1 MSFSRRKFLTLAG
14 ATTVGT
20 VAASP
25 LQMLYARVAN
35 GQSITAEG
43 YGPLIPDPN
52 GLLDLPRGFRYNA
65 FSRTGDRM
73 SDGNPVPGDH
83 DGMAAFPGPNNTTIL
98 VRNHEVNLSEVSEA
112 VQAFDNSQKYDTLA
126 FGGTT
131 TLVVGPDRRL
141 VQDYA
146 SLAGT
151 INNCAGGLTPWGSW
165 ISCEETIDVTANQK
179 HGYAFEVP
187 INTQPRELAAP
198 LPIRAMGRFI
208 HEAIAV
214 DPQTGFIYET
224 EDNFAGVMG
233 IRGLSFFYRFIPD
246 RKITAPGQLANM
258 GGRLFALKIKGSN
271 GSVNLTN
278 NPNLGGEVGKIR
290 VGEAMPVEWVRIQNP
305 DPEPTDKPV
314 PDQALEAGGA
324 IFMRNEGIWYGNDLI
339 YFDSTQGGPPAL
351 DSTRGN
357 GQVWAYDPKA
367 ETLTLLA
374 EAPPDGNIL
383 DEPDNLTVSP
393 FRDLFLCED
402 GGGEQFIR
410 GLTPDGKL
418 YTFARNAVSDN
429 EFAGACFST
438 NPLTMYVNI
447 QDPGITF
454 AIWGPWD
461 RRA

>member
-1 MSFSRRKFLTLAG
+1 
-14 ATTVGT
+14 
-20 VAASP
+20 
-25 LQMLYARVAN
+25 MLYARVAN

-65 FSRTGDRM
+65 FSRTGDQM

-98 VRNHEVNLSEVSEA
+98 VRNHEVNLREVSEA
-112 VQAFDNSQKYDTLA
+112 VQAFSDSQKYDVGG

-141 VQDYA
+141 IRHYA

-151 INNCAGGLTPWGSW
+151 INNCAGGPTPWGSW
-165 ISCEETIDVTANQK
+165 ISCEETIDVTPDQK

-187 INTQPRELAAP
+187 ITTRPRELAQP

-214 DPQTGFIYET
+214 DPRSGYIYET
-224 EDNFAGVMG
+224 EDNFPGVDENGDG
-233 IRGLSFFYRFIPD
+233 IRTAGLSFFYRFIPE
-246 RKITAPGQLANM
+246 RKVTKPGELAKM
-258 GGRLFALKIKGSN
+258 GGTLYALKIRGSDK
-271 GSVNLTN
+271 SVNLTN
-278 NPNLGGEVGKIR
+278 NPNLGGTVGRIR
-290 VGEAMPVEWVRIQNP
+290 VGEAMPVEWVEIQNP
-305 DPEPTDKPV
+305 DPEPTDMLV

-324 IFMRNEGIWYGNDLI
+324 IFMRNEGIWYGNNLI
-339 YFDSTQGGPPAL
+339 YFDSTQGGPPAI
-351 DSTRGN
+351 DATNGRGN

-374 EAPPDGNIL
+374 EAPPDGQIL

-402 GGGEQFIR
+402 GGGEQFVR

-418 YTFARNAVSDN
+418 YTFARNAVSKA

-447 QDPGITF
+447 MDPGITF

-461 RRA
+461 RRRA